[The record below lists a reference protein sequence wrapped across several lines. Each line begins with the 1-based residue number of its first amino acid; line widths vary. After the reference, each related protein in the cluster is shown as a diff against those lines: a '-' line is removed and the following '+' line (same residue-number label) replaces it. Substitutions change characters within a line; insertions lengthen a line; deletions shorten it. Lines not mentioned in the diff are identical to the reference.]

1 MNVKKIKNFSM
12 NVNRIWVAAAGML
25 VLAALPVAA
34 HHSFA
39 TVFDQ
44 NRPAQFTGA
53 VTKVEWTNPH
63 VWFYVDVKDANGTVK
78 NYACESGPPNILV
91 RNGWKRDS
99 LKIGDVVS
107 VTAFQA
113 KDSTD
118 TYSTKEIRL
127 ADGKRIFA
135 GNADDAPKE

>member
-1 MNVKKIKNFSM
+1 MNILKTWM
-12 NVNRIWVAAAGML
+12 PAAAL
-25 VLAALPVAA
+25 FAAAALPLAA

-39 TVFDQ
+39 TVFDM
-44 NRPAQFTGA
+44 NKPAQFTGT

-63 VWFYVDVKDANGTVK
+63 VWFYVDVKDASGTVK
-78 NYACESGPPNILV
+78 SYACESGPPNILV
-91 RNGWKRDS
+91 RNGWKKDS
-99 LKIGDVVS
+99 LKIGETVS

-118 TYSTKEIRL
+118 TYSTREIRL

>member
-1 MNVKKIKNFSM
+1 MLL
-12 NVNRIWVAAAGML
+12 WAAAHP
-25 VLAALPVAA
+25 ALA

-44 NRPAQFTGA
+44 NQPAQFTGT

-63 VWFYVDVKDANGTVK
+63 VWFYVDVKDASGAVK
-78 NYACESGPPNILV
+78 SYACESGPPNILV
-91 RNGWKRDS
+91 RNGWKKDS
-99 LKIGDVVS
+99 LKIGDTVTVS
-107 VTAFQA
+107 AFRA

-118 TYSTKEIRL
+118 TYSTREIRL

-135 GNADDAPKE
+135 GNADDATKE

>member
-1 MNVKKIKNFSM
+1 MISVNKIWM
-12 NVNRIWVAAAGML
+12 AAAAMIVL
-25 VLAALPVAA
+25 VAVPLAA

-44 NRPAQFTGA
+44 NQPAQFTGT

-63 VWFYVDVKDANGTVK
+63 VWFYVDVKDASGAVK

-91 RNGWKRDS
+91 RNGWKKDS
-99 LKIGDVVS
+99 LKIGDTVTVS
-107 VTAFQA
+107 AFRA

-118 TYSTKEIRL
+118 TYSTREIRL
-127 ADGKRIFA
+127 ADGKRIFS
-135 GNADDAPKE
+135 GTNPDDAPKE